1 MKFGLPAR
9 CAAFGVRS
17 LLCVWLVFAVVSIS
31 SASPSPAPI
40 VVQFPSRLPSG
51 NAVNDQIWVTF
62 YPAANTLPGQR
73 APAVVLTH
81 PLRAAGFLDRFVQ
94 RIARQFAARGVGCAY
109 LTLPYHKQRR
119 PPGDDPLRHFA
130 GSRVEDD
137 VAALQQSASDVSTT
151 VAWLKRQPGVDPE
164 RVGVVGGSLGGIV
177 LHLAMGQDPEIKV
190 GVVVT
195 GGGDLARLYRTSL
208 MIRLFGKSSGGA
220 LDAGALE
227 KLQAVEPAVYAGNNR
242 PRRVL
247 MVAAARDVYITPH
260 SATFLWSALGR
271 PPIRWIDTNHF
282 IGLSKPEAIADFAL
296 VYLRRVWS
304 GHADDPAPLPRLDW
318 PTLKIGLISGL
329 DARVTPAFQWQFQ
342 SFGSRPDHMALFH
355 ADLGLS
361 GRGPFVSVAATLNAY
376 MDVGAAY
383 RLGASR
389 IRPYFSVHFV
399 L

>member
-1 MKFGLPAR
+1 MKFGLTCALALLFLGFAPA
-9 CAAFGVRS
+9 S
-17 LLCVWLVFAVVSIS
+17 E
-31 SASPSPAPI
+31 ASPTVPF
-40 VVQFPSRLPSG
+40 VVQLPSERPSG
-51 NAVNDQIWVTF
+51 NAVNDRIWVTF
-62 YPAANTLPGQR
+62 YPAENVPPGQR

-81 PLRAAGFLDRFVQ
+81 PLRTAGFLDRFVQ
-94 RIARQFAARGVGCAY
+94 RIAKQFAARGVGCAY
-109 LTLPYHKQRR
+109 LTLPYHKERR

-130 GSRVEDD
+130 GPRIEDD
-137 VAALQQSASDVSTT
+137 VQAFQQSASDLSAT
-151 VAWLKRQPGVDPE
+151 VAWLKRQPDVDPE

-177 LHLAMGQDPEIKV
+177 IHLAMGQDPEIKV

-208 MIRLFGKSSGGA
+208 MLRLFGKSSGSA

-227 KLQAVEPAVYAGNNR
+227 KLRAVEPAAYAENNR

-260 SATFLWSALGR
+260 SATFLWNALGR
-271 PPIRWIDTNHF
+271 PPIRWMDTNHF
-282 IGLSKPEAIADFAL
+282 IGLAKPEAIADFAL

-318 PTLKIGLISGL
+318 PTLKIGLVSGL

-342 SFGSRPDHMALFH
+342 SFGARPDHMALFH

-361 GRGPFVSVAATLNAY
+361 GRGPFVGLAATLNAY